1 MHTSV
6 LSKYRKQRRYTHIH
20 ARAHRI
26 YGLTSASGG
35 FGDLAKL
42 TMYIASAPHRPA
54 KAGLSA
60 PARDSDKVFVARH
73 AVSTLPR
80 SIFRRAEKRLF
91 R

>member
-1 MHTSV
+1 MHTSI
-6 LSKYRKQRRYTHIH
+6 LSKYRKQRRYTYTHTYTYP
-20 ARAHRI
+20 I
-26 YGLTSASGG
+26 YGQTSASGG

-60 PARDSDKVFVARH
+60 PARDSDKVFVAGH